1 MRVFTQDEMERDRYL
16 ARLEY
21 QQMVKDI
28 RKFDREEGLEEGL
41 TKGSVERARAVAR
54 NLKRL
59 GVDAGIIAEATGLAP
74 DEVEGL

>member
-28 RKFDREEGLEEGL
+28 RKADRAEAQAEGLAEGL
-41 TKGSVERARAVAR
+41 
-54 NLKRL
+54 
-59 GVDAGIIAEATGLAP
+59 AEGR
-74 DEVEGL
+74 VEGRVEGRDIVNSCGL